1 MIGNKEHTSN
11 DVMSFLQSRVAALS
25 ADTAFKYRKALSEFN
40 SFLSC
45 HKLSVNNLSAAT
57 ICDWVTEMFRQGLS
71 TATIAQRLNI
81 LNSLFKQAADKGYM
95 CQCNA
100 PREIAR
106 IIESADFKLPP
117 LLRPSIFDKCLSTL
131 REFINDDKEHNN
143 ISGDILVFSVLNRA
157 LPLKDIINLNKDDLT
172 GFNGYSSHILER
184 NTDPR
189 RKYIFDLR
197 QSYRTQKQI
206 YSSVSDELGRRFSTL
221 MNHGNFSFEDLAGS
235 LWVSI
240 AIRCG
245 ATASEALDCISN
257 PAPYTVPKFHKRT
270 GNSSDNREKWSKSVE
285 AMLTYTLPKWY
296 AMRLR
301 RGVSFEEVK
310 KETLKLQPAPELF
323 YPVETIR
330 KHLRGKSA
338 VIERPF
344 ITQTV
349 FFKTNPENIRPMFS
363 RIGDKAWCIRT
374 SGNFDAPYAA
384 IPQADMLRFQKAIGV
399 FSADS
404 EIYPLGSLTPK
415 PGESVILIQADYSGR
430 EAVIEDVFENNCG
443 TVMFRVKL
451 TTDYGYEWRAKID
464 ARQVELISRAD

>member
-1 MIGNKEHTSN
+1 
-11 DVMSFLQSRVAALS
+11 MSFLQSRVAALS

-206 YSSVSDELGRRFSTL
+206 YSSLVD
-221 MNHGNFSFEDLAGS
+221 
-235 LWVSI
+235 
-240 AIRCG
+240 
-245 ATASEALDCISN
+245 
-257 PAPYTVPKFHKRT
+257 
-270 GNSSDNREKWSKSVE
+270 
-285 AMLTYTLPKWY
+285 
-296 AMRLR
+296 
-301 RGVSFEEVK
+301 
-310 KETLKLQPAPELF
+310 
-323 YPVETIR
+323 
-330 KHLRGKSA
+330 
-338 VIERPF
+338 
-344 ITQTV
+344 
-349 FFKTNPENIRPMFS
+349 
-363 RIGDKAWCIRT
+363 DKI
-374 SGNFDAPYAA
+374 
-384 IPQADMLRFQKAIGV
+384 
-399 FSADS
+399 
-404 EIYPLGSLTPK
+404 
-415 PGESVILIQADYSGR
+415 
-430 EAVIEDVFENNCG
+430 
-443 TVMFRVKL
+443 
-451 TTDYGYEWRAKID
+451 
-464 ARQVELISRAD
+464 